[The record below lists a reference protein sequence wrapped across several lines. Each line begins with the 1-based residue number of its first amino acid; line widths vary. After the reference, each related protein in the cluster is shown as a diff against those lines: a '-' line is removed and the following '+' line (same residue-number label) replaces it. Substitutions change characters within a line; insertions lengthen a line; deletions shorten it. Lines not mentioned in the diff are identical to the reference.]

1 MLWITFFLSFSLFS
15 HSVPPISFFITYI
28 SFPLISLSLT
38 FLCSTP
44 SMSSLAAWLLP
55 CAPSSETQMTWS
67 RDFMKV
73 GCSLSYASLPSRVQ
87 VKSQYLTMESQY
99 LTLVSYWTILH
110 LLVSIHGQE
119 RRLLTNALE
128 LDLNTY
134 FLTSSKLTSVLSE
147 FGLGCF
153 QSEESQVGLEE
164 DLRF

>member
-1 MLWITFFLSFSLFS
+1 MLWITFHLPLPSSLTQSLPFPSLPWVSLSPTLVFLQ
-15 HSVPPISFFITYI
+15 
-28 SFPLISLSLT
+28 FPLT
-38 FLCSTP
+38 HFLLSTP
-44 SMSSLAAWLLP
+44 SLSSLAAWLLP

-153 QSEESQVGLEE
+153 
-164 DLRF
+164 